1 MNATALAIVL
11 VGTLMLVAAAWARYL
26 AHRRRQ
32 YLRARGYEF
41 IAALKAYSAWV
52 DCQRDEPL
60 LRKDSEELA
69 VPEPLAR
76 ALAIKAVFPA
86 LSQHT
91 LRLLQAHSRL
101 VEYLWQQNLLR
112 LSQAVG
118 WRPAY
123 QDPQY
128 LQIRGAQE
136 DLIQEMIGMCQEAI
150 GDRAQEWR
158 RTGTDFAF
166 SSSTSAAATEPPA

>member
-1 MNATALAIVL
+1 MNATVLAIVL
-11 VGTLMLVAAAWARYL
+11 GGALLLVIAAWVRYL
-26 AHRRRQ
+26 AHRRRE

-41 IAALKAYSAWV
+41 ISALKAYSAWV
-52 DCQRDEPL
+52 DCQRDEPFV
-60 LRKDSEELA
+60 RRDTDELS

-76 ALAIKAVFPA
+76 ALSIKAVFPA

-101 VEYLWQQNLLR
+101 VEYLWQQDLLR

-150 GDRAQEWR
+150 GDRQQEWR

-166 SSSTSAAATEPPA
+166 SSGGPISTVPPA

>member
-1 MNATALAIVL
+1 MNATVVAILL
-11 VGTLMLVAAAWARYL
+11 VGALLLVVAAWARYL

-32 YLRARGYEF
+32 YLRSRGYEL

-52 DCQRDEPL
+52 DCQRDESFI
-60 LRKDSEELA
+60 RKDSDELA

-76 ALAIKAVFPA
+76 ALSIKAAFPA

-91 LRLLQAHSRL
+91 LRLLQSHSRM

-128 LQIRGAQE
+128 LQLRGAQE

-150 GDRAQEWR
+150 GDRVHEWR

-166 SSSTSAAATEPPA
+166 STGAPASTLPPA

>member
-1 MNATALAIVL
+1 MNATVLAILL
-11 VGTLMLVAAAWARYL
+11 VGALMLVAGAWARYL
-26 AHRRRQ
+26 AHRRNQ
-32 YLRARGYEF
+32 YLRARGYEL

-52 DCQRDEPL
+52 DCQRDEPFL
-60 LRKDSEELA
+60 CRDADELS

-76 ALAIKAVFPA
+76 ALGIKAAFPA

-150 GDRAQEWR
+150 GDRQQEWR
-158 RTGTDFAF
+158 RTGTDFSF
-166 SSSTSAAATEPPA
+166 SSDGPISTVPPA